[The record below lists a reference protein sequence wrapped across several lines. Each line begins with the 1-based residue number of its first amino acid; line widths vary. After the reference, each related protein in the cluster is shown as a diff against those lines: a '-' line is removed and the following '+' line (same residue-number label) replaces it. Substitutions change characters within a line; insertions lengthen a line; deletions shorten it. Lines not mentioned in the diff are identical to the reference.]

1 MINCLRRLSSYTF
14 FFQCGKVLIAPCV
27 KVEQANQSKA
37 IADMSR
43 VVGNK
48 AQHPEDTPWS
58 MGSDWP
64 VRPELIQATRVRLLA
79 AAKLVG
85 GDEKTMLEPLKESLA
100 KLVDEAAVQQHPT
113 AQQEDNG
120 IATLWSGTLWCLR
133 AP

>member
-1 MINCLRRLSSYTF
+1 MINCPSHLSSYTF
-14 FFQCGKVLIAPCV
+14 VFQCGRLLIAPCV

-37 IADMSR
+37 IADISR
-43 VVGNK
+43 AVGNK
-48 AQHPEDTPWS
+48 AQHPEGTPWS

-64 VRPELIQATRVRLLA
+64 LRPELIQATRVRLIA

-113 AQQEDNG
+113 AQRLLDFFQSTG
-120 IATLWSGTLWCLR
+120 G
-133 AP
+133 